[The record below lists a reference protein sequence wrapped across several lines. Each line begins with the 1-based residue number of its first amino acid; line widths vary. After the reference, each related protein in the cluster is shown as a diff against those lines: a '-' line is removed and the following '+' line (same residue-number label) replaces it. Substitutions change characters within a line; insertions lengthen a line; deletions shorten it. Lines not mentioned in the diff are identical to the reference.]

1 MEAARASEHGRGFAV
16 IADEVRNLAKRTK
29 KSLDEIDANA
39 NLLTQSINKIVSS
52 IAEQAQGM
60 E

>member
-29 KSLDEIDANA
+29 KA
-39 NLLTQSINKIVSS
+39 
-52 IAEQAQGM
+52 
-60 E
+60 